1 LPAGNSNINIK
12 KPTGKRNFAIW
23 QKMGNSK
30 TKLEEELLS
39 HCLKLLEADAKLRNE
54 SEVAKDFKL
63 APSTVGRWLK
73 RERSISL
80 SNVLAILE
88 KYGTEISF
96 KTNIEIKETPPPII
110 QIQNVPRFETFA
122 ETFAMESYIP
132 IRILDGAAAAGHPR
146 EVDEGSVRG
155 WALIYAS
162 REWMPN
168 DPANYTCVHVIGSS
182 MAPILQDGDIV
193 AVDHGIKDPAIL
205 DKKMAVFRV
214 NGGITIKW
222 LKYFP
227 EKALVVGV
235 PENKDEFDTVITLK
249 ADEINEGIVG
259 KVAWWWAKR

>member
-1 LPAGNSNINIK
+1 MMLMKNDTFCTIQGRMKFKKSQLDYIIGERVGRLLMDK
-12 KPTGKRNFAIW
+12 GVKPTPFAESINMNPSQFRELIKGTRRW
-23 QKMGNSK
+23 NTSYIDIVAE
-30 TKLEEELLS
+30 KLDIDPIELFSGIAPPCQPTPSPTLS
-39 HCLKLLEADAKLRNE
+39 
-54 SEVAKDFKL
+54 
-63 APSTVGRWLK
+63 
-73 RERSISL
+73 
-80 SNVLAILE
+80 
-88 KYGTEISF
+88 
-96 KTNIEIKETPPPII
+96 
-110 QIQNVPRFETFA
+110 IQNVPRFETFS

-168 DPANYTCVHVIGSS
+168 DPENYTCVHVSGSS

-193 AVDHGIKDPAIL
+193 AVDHGIKDPLIL

-249 ADEINEGIVG
+249 GDEINEGIVG

>member
-1 LPAGNSNINIK
+1 MVK
-12 KPTGKRNFAIW
+12 KFHIGYEISMKWFERARKIMHE
-23 QKMGNSK
+23 KG
-30 TKLEEELLS
+30 
-39 HCLKLLEADAKLRNE
+39 LKNVD
-54 SEVAKDFKL
+54 V
-63 APSTVGRWLK
+63 
-73 RERSISL
+73 ERSLGESQANVSRYLAGGRGQDSIDVATRFALALGVRPEFLIFGAEPSQEPSL
-80 SNVLAILE
+80 SPTL
-88 KYGTEISF
+88 S
-96 KTNIEIKETPPPII
+96 
-110 QIQNVPRFETFA
+110 IQNVSRFETFS

-168 DPANYTCVHVIGSS
+168 DPENYTCVHVSGSS

-193 AVDHGIKDPAIL
+193 AVDHGIKDPSIL
-205 DKKMAVFRV
+205 DKKMTVFRV

-249 ADEINEGIVG
+249 GDEINEGIVG